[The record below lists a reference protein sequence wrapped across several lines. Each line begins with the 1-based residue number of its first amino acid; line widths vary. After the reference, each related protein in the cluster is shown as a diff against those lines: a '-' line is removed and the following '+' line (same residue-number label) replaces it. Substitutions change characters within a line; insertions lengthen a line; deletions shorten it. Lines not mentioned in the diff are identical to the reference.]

1 MRALR
6 SLPFVAL
13 LLAAAC
19 AAPMRP
25 PADFVVL
32 QDAGEGFRAITSDDA
47 RLRVRDLAEPT
58 KGGLDFWTDTL
69 AQDLVA
75 RGYERKDQGEV
86 KNAAGGIGRWLTFA
100 ANVQGETVGYLVAVW
115 VVEPTLPWGAPFL
128 RVAEFAAVDAVFQA
142 RVEAVK
148 AALATV
154 KG

>member
-6 SLPFVAL
+6 SLPLVAF

-58 KGGLDFWTDTL
+58 QGGLDFWADTL

-86 KNAAGGIGRWLTFA
+86 QNAAGGIGRWLTFA
-100 ANVQGETVGYLVAVW
+100 ANVQGEKVGYLVAVW
-115 VVEPTLPWGAPFL
+115 QVEPFLPWGTPSL
-128 RVAEFAAVDAVFQA
+128 RVAEFAAAYPVFEA
-142 RVEAVK
+142 RLAAVK

>member
-6 SLPFVAL
+6 SLPLVAL

-86 KNAAGGIGRWLTFA
+86 KNAAGRTGRWLAFA
-100 ANVQGETVGYLVAVW
+100 ANVQGEKVGYLVAVW
-115 VVEPTLPWGAPFL
+115 VVEPTLP
-128 RVAEFAAVDAVFQA
+128 
-142 RVEAVK
+142 
-148 AALATV
+148 
-154 KG
+154 